1 MSEVKVITN
10 FCPHYRVKLFEE
22 LHNSINVEFL
32 FFSEGNES
40 FWNKR
45 IPIEKGKFNSK
56 NIKGINIRGFR
67 IAIGLIPKLFDRESK
82 VIVKCIG
89 GKFELPMTFLISKLI
104 RKKFIL
110 WTGMWSHPNT
120 FIHRCTFPFTRY
132 IYNKADAI
140 VVYGT
145 HVKDYLCSL
154 GVDHNKIFIA
164 WQTVDNTK
172 FNQVIATDIIH
183 RKRKTLEVNDNEKM
197 ILCIS
202 RLVEEKGLKYLIE
215 AISRA
220 TIRSGIRLVIIG
232 DGELEKELMDLA
244 DELGVNIKILRYI
257 PNDEINEVI
266 ASCDLFVLP
275 SITTSTFKEPWGLV
289 INEVMNQG
297 KPIVVS
303 DAVGAG
309 VGGLIRDG
317 ENGVVFEE
325 KDTEGLARLIDK
337 ILSQKDYADYLGINA
352 KDTIKDWT
360 YDRMAAGFKDA
371 IKFVLNK

>member
-22 LHNSINVEFL
+22 LHNSMNVEFL

-45 IPIEKGKFNSK
+45 IPLEKGKFNSR
-56 NIKGINIRGFR
+56 NIKGINVRGFR
-67 IAIGLIPKLFDRESK
+67 IAIGLIPKLFDRESR

-89 GKFELPMTFLISKLI
+89 GKFELPITFLISKLI
-104 RKKFIL
+104 KKKFIL
-110 WTGMWSHPNT
+110 WTGMWSHPDT
-120 FIHRCTFPFTRY
+120 LIHRFTFPFTRY
-132 IYNKADAI
+132 IYKKADAI

-172 FNQVIATDIIH
+172 FNQVIATDLILH
-183 RKRKTLEVNDNEKM
+183 KRKTLGIDENEKM

-202 RLVEEKGLKYLIE
+202 RLVEEKGLKYLIK
-215 AISRA
+215 AISMA
-220 TIRSGIRLVIIG
+220 AIRSNIKLVIIG
-232 DGELEKELMDLA
+232 DGELENDLINLA
-244 DELGVNIKILRYI
+244 DELGVNIKILSYI
-257 PNDEINEVI
+257 PNDEIIEVI
-266 ASCDLFVLP
+266 ASCELFVLP

-297 KPIVVS
+297 KPIAVS

-317 ENGVVFEE
+317 ENGVVFKE
-325 KDTEGLARLIDK
+325 KDTEGLKILIDK
-337 ILSQKDYADYLGINA
+337 ILTQKDFADYLGVNA
-352 KDTIKDWT
+352 KKTIKDWT
-360 YDRMAAGFKDA
+360 YDRMADGFKDA

>member
-22 LHNSINVEFL
+22 LHNSMNVEFL

-40 FWNKR
+40 FWNQR
-45 IPIEKGKFNSK
+45 IPLEKGKFNSK
-56 NIKGINIRGFR
+56 NIKGISVRGFR
-67 IAIGLIPKLFDRESK
+67 VAVGLIPKLFDREAK

-89 GKFELPMTFLISKLI
+89 GKFELPVTFLISKLI
-104 RKKFIL
+104 KKRFIL

-120 FIHRCTFPFTRY
+120 LIHRFTFPFTRY
-132 IYNKADAI
+132 IYKKADAI

-154 GVDHNKIFIA
+154 GVDHHKIFIA
-164 WQTVDNTK
+164 WQTVDNSK
-172 FNQVIATDIIH
+172 FNQVIATDLIQ
-183 RKRKTLEVNDNEKM
+183 RKRRTLEINENEKM

-215 AISRA
+215 AISMA
-220 TIRSGIRLVIIG
+220 TTTSNIKLVIIG
-232 DGELEKELMDLA
+232 DGELENHLINLA
-244 DELGVNIKILRYI
+244 DELGVNIKILSYI
-257 PNDEINEVI
+257 PNDEIIEVI

-317 ENGVVFEE
+317 ENGVVFKE
-325 KDTEGLARLIDK
+325 KDTEGLKHLIDK
-337 ILSQKDYADYLGINA
+337 ILTQKDYADYLGVNA
-352 KDTIKDWT
+352 KKTIKDWT
-360 YDRMAAGFKDA
+360 YDRMADGFKNA